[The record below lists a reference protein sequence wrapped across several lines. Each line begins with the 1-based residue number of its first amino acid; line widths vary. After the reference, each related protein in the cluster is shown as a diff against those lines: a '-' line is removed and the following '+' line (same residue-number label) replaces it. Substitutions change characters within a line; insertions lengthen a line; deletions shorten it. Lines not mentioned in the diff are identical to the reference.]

1 MVGHPA
7 FSYLCSCLWKPC
19 TDNFHFHPVTKKNFI
34 TACRLQMRSCCRCEG
49 RSHSVSEWHICKW
62 VSLAW
67 MCVVNFFFMEHYFL
81 AQLLENMDRIF
92 DIRGIIAPPRSTF
105 WVVRHLSKFWLTF
118 RSFKR
123 DFKGPYGTVW
133 GPGSPDFFQFLSEF
147 PTFDTLGAGGK
158 GGSTDPYIG
167 KSEVEYWI
175 GCLELIMKFSTRPC

>member
-92 DIRGIIAPPRSTF
+92 DIRGIIVSSSLDILSSETF
-105 WVVRHLSKFWLTF
+105 VKIFKILTF
-118 RSFKR
+118 IDLWGALKGILRVPTGPSGVRGHLIFFSFCQN
-123 DFKGPYGTVW
+123 FPFLTPW
-133 GPGSPDFFQFLSEF
+133 GR
-147 PTFDTLGAGGK
+147 GG
-158 GGSTDPYIG
+158 GGGVRQI
-167 KSEVEYWI
+167 
-175 GCLELIMKFSTRPC
+175 LI